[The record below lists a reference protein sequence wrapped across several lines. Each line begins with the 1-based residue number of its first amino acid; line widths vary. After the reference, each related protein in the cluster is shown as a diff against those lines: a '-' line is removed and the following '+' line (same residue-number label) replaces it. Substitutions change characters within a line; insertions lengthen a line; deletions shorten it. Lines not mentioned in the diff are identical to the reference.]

1 MAVWKEQ
8 AVTVEVPGEE
18 IVLEAVW
25 QAGERGARGGGVVAP
40 PHPLYGGSIENPV
53 VNDIAYGLHRAGLP
67 SLRFNWR
74 GVNASQGEAT
84 GEPDAARAD
93 YAAAL
98 AHLADTAQPP
108 LVGAGYSFGAAAAV
122 AVALADRRIGRLVL
136 VAPPLAMLESL
147 DLSRLEIPLHAI
159 VGGEDQFAPSDRL
172 SQLLESAGQTK
183 LEVIPGVD
191 HFFAGGG
198 LSQIA
203 EFVAAAVSE

>member
-8 AVTVEVPGEE
+8 AVTVEVPGAG

-25 QAGERGARGGGVVAP
+25 QAGPRGGSVVAP

-53 VNDIAYGLHRAGLP
+53 VNDIAYGLHRADMP

-74 GVNASQGEAT
+74 GVNASQGEPT
-84 GEPDAARAD
+84 GEPDAAQAD

-98 AHLADTAQPP
+98 AHLADSAQPP

-122 AVALADRRIGRLVL
+122 AVALADRRIERLVL
-136 VAPPLAMLESL
+136 VAPPVAMLESL
-147 DLSRLEIPLHAI
+147 DLSRLEIPLHVI
-159 VGGEDQFAPSDRL
+159 VGGEDPFAPADRL
-172 SQLLESAGQTK
+172 WQVLEPAGETK
-183 LEVIPGVD
+183 LEVLPGAD
-191 HFFAGGG
+191 HFFAAGG